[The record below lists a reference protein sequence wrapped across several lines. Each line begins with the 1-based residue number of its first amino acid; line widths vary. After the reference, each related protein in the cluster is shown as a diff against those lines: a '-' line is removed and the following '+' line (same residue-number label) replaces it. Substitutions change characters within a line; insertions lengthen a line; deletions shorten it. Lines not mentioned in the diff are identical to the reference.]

1 MSPTEAEITADLVRV
16 LLEEQHPDLADLP
29 VRLGARGWDNQLWRL
44 GDDLAVRLP
53 WATRSADEL
62 LFTAR
67 AGRAATAHGDEAG
80 LRIRTAGDKN
90 RPTAEGEL
98 PTSTLTRAG
107 TPGWADQVRVMCS
120 QVERISV

>member
-29 VRLGARGWDNQLWRL
+29 VRLG
-44 GDDLAVRLP
+44 AVRLP